1 MFVLT
6 QMSDCA
12 RVVAPNSIVF
22 RGEGIIL
29 RRDIDALTL
38 VVVVTLELA
47 IIFKSY
53 TACFEKNRI
62 HFFGQAHLEPVIAQ
76 NSEKY

>member
-1 MFVLT
+1 M
-6 QMSDCA
+6 
-12 RVVAPNSIVF
+12 
-22 RGEGIIL
+22 

-53 TACFEKNRI
+53 TVCFEKNRI
-62 HFFGQAHLEPVIAQ
+62 HFFGKAHLEPLIAQ
-76 NSEKY
+76 NSEKYFKFYLD